1 MLVGVDGDPHP
12 VPQPELGE
20 DADDV
25 TLDGDLAEVEPGD
38 DLGVRR
44 ALGHQ
49 PHDAER
55 REYSGPG
62 SFMNLGGSPNFAGVQ
77 V

>member
-1 MLVGVDGDPHP
+1 MAGPDDAVFVGTDGDLHP
-12 VPQPELGE
+12 VPQPEPGE

-25 TLDGDLAEVEPGD
+25 TLDGRLAEAEPGD

-49 PHDAER
+49 PHDAKR
-55 REYSGPG
+55 RGTPAPA
-62 SFMNLGGSPNFAGVQ
+62 LL
-77 V
+77 